1 MNLRELEEILL
12 DQKQMEVE
20 PFNPEDYCTRPEESL
35 LNLSSNLAQVVIG
48 VRRCGKSTL
57 CMNAL
62 KKSGMPFAYV
72 NFDDERLAKLTG
84 DGLNNVL
91 LALYKIYGEFEV
103 LLIDEM
109 QNIPEWF
116 LFANRLLRQKMRL
129 VITGS
134 NAKLLSGEL
143 STHLTGRYME
153 IRLLPFSFL
162 EYCACTGVKT
172 QQPSSTKETAK
183 RMSAFDEYLQVG
195 GFPEVLSER
204 NNTQYISSL
213 VDSIIRRDIC
223 ARYKIRNPKG
233 LQELANH
240 ILNIAPAKATVSEF
254 SRIFK
259 IASDHTTRN
268 YLSYLEQSY
277 LLCEV
282 KKFSAKSSERLV
294 NAKLYPVDVALMN
307 MRPDAFAGENLGWRL
322 ETLVYL
328 ELRRRYL
335 PIGCDIYYYEDKT
348 SEADFVVCK
357 GRTVEKIVQ
366 VSYDISS
373 MKARNREL
381 RGAQNAS
388 AATGCT
394 DLTLVTYG
402 GREDARTQNGTP
414 IEIVSAHEW
423 LCREKD

>member
-1 MNLRELEEILL
+1 MRIQEIEEILL
-12 DQKQMEVE
+12 DQKQLEVDD
-20 PFNPEDYCTRPEESL
+20 FNPDDYCTRPEEAH

-57 CMNAL
+57 CMNVL
-62 KKSGMPFAYV
+62 KKSGLRFAYV
-72 NFDDERLAKLTG
+72 NFDDERLAKLAG
-84 DGLNNVL
+84 EELNSL
-91 LALYKIYGEFEV
+91 LIALYKVYGEFNV
-103 LLIDEM
+103 LFIDEM

-153 IRLLPFSFL
+153 TRLLPFSFL
-162 EYCACTGVKT
+162 EYCACKDVGTNL
-172 QQPSSTKETAK
+172 PSSTRETAR
-183 RMSAFDEYLQVG
+183 RMSAFDEYLRVG
-195 GFPEVLSER
+195 GFPELLSEQDR
-204 NNTQYISSL
+204 TGYITAL

-223 ARYKIRNPKG
+223 ARHKIRNPRA

-240 ILNIAPAKATVSEF
+240 ILNIAPAKATVSDF

-259 IASDHTTRN
+259 IASDHTTRS
-268 YLSYLEQSY
+268 YVSYLEQAY

-282 KKFSAKSSERLV
+282 KKYSAKSAERLV
-294 NAKLYPVDVALMN
+294 NAKLYPVDVALMD

-335 PIGCDIYYYEDKT
+335 PKGCDIYYYEDKT
-348 SEADFVVCK
+348 SEADFLVCK
-357 GRTVEKIVQ
+357 GRRVEKIVQ
-366 VSYDISS
+366 VSYDISAP
-373 MKARNREL
+373 KVRKREL
-381 RGAQNAS
+381 RGAQNA
-388 AATGCT
+388 AVATGCK
-394 DLTLVTYG
+394 DVTLVTYDE
-402 GREDARTQNGTP
+402 REDAVTQDGTP
-414 IEIVSAHEW
+414 VEIVGAHEW
-423 LCREKD
+423 LCRE